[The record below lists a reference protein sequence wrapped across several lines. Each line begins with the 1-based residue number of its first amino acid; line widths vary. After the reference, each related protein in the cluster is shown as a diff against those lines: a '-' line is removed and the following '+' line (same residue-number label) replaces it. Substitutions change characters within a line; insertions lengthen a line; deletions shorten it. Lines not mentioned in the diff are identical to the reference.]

1 MTDQHRLAARFAELS
16 GDLLGESDEDTTF
29 DSVVKRAGEVVPRC
43 AHASITL
50 RTRRGRAE
58 TVAATD
64 AFVERLDAVQYAVG
78 QGPCLDA
85 AFERAD
91 VVVDDAAT
99 EARWPRWSTRARGLG
114 VVAMMAIRLQTDA
127 QTLGALNLYS
137 DEPGNFSGE
146 AGDVALIYAAH
157 ATEAM
162 SKARLVTG
170 LRAALESRH
179 LIGIAQGVLA
189 VQYDISYE
197 RAFEVLHR
205 FSNDRN
211 RKLREVAEEVAR
223 TKALPVDA
231 PEV

>member
-1 MTDQHRLAARFAELS
+1 
-16 GDLLGESDEDTTF
+16 
-29 DSVVKRAGEVVPRC
+29 
-43 AHASITL
+43 
-50 RTRRGRAE
+50 
-58 TVAATD
+58 
-64 AFVERLDAVQYAVG
+64 
-78 QGPCLDA
+78 
-85 AFERAD
+85 
-91 VVVDDAAT
+91 
-99 EARWPRWSTRARGLG
+99 
-114 VVAMMAIRLQTDA
+114 MAIRLHTDTH
-127 QTLGALNLYS
+127 TLGALNLYS

-170 LRAALESRH
+170 LRTALESRH

-223 TKALPVDA
+223 TKALPVDG